1 MVQTIVKARGTGILQ
16 STTGLA
22 ETIAAALPR
31 PSGRALGLHP
41 ATRSFQ
47 GIRIA
52 VNAELASIENTLP
65 KAFARLAPEG
75 VLVVISF
82 HSLEDR
88 IVKRFF
94 RRTAGLPEHAGDA
107 LPQDFRTRSAQ
118 LLTTKPIRPGEEEVQ
133 RNPRSRSAR
142 LRALRKD
149 PSDA

>member
-1 MVQTIVKARGTGILQ
+1 M
-16 STTGLA
+16 
-22 ETIAAALPR
+22 
-31 PSGRALGLHP
+31 
-41 ATRSFQ
+41 
-47 GIRIA
+47 
-52 VNAELASIENTLP
+52 ASIENTLP